1 VLSSFAVLPRRART
15 ALACLVTLLVLGL
28 PSTAFARGGS
38 YAVIGGNAADRA
50 QIHDAL
56 AASSFDWSLVPAL
69 VEIHVVPGIPAQ
81 AAPGEIWLDP
91 ALLRAGIF
99 SWAVVQDEYAHQVDF
114 FLLDDAEHALLDDA
128 FGTKYWCHEDHP
140 GLPHAAYG
148 CEKFTSTFVWAYW
161 PSRSNAYKPSTVN
174 SEATMTPWSFRH
186 LMASVIDPNATDNA
200 QRNVLG
206 VP

>member
-1 VLSSFAVLPRRART
+1 VI
-15 ALACLVTLLVLGL
+15 LLVL

-38 YAVIGGNAADRA
+38 YAVIGGNNADRA
-50 QIHDAL
+50 QIHAAL
-56 AASSFDWSLVPAL
+56 AASTFDWSLVPAL

-91 ALLRAGIF
+91 ALLRAGMF
-99 SWAVVQDEYAHQVDF
+99 SWAVVQDEYAHQVDY
-114 FLLDDAEHALLDDA
+114 FLLDDAEHALLNDA

-140 GLPHAAYG
+140 GLPHASYG
-148 CEKFTSTFVWAYW
+148 CEKFTSSFVWAYW
-161 PSRSNAYKPSTVN
+161 PSRSNAYKPSTLN
-174 SEATMTPWSFRH
+174 SEATMTPWTFRH
-186 LMASVIDPNATDNA
+186 LFSTLLDPNETDSV